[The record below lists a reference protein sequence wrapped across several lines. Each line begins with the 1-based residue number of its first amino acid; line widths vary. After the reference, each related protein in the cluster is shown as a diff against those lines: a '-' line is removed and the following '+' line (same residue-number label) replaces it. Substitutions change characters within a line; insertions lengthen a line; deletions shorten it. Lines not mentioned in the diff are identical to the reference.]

1 MHPVA
6 VKFEAIAYRKLSKYS
21 LRRVATEY
29 GVSKS
34 VLGQWC
40 AKRRD
45 VSPMPLA
52 PRACKRRKI
61 ADRVRQLME
70 IDPHLTA
77 VELIRE
83 FAKDGTHV
91 SEATIS
97 RCRKSLKLSYK
108 VAKLSQARQP
118 ADANHPFF
126 QGNPY
131 HRAIAVDESRFVFS
145 DTSRRGWAKRGQL
158 VDTVKRMNKTSLS
171 LILAIDSNGVVG
183 WKTSKSAFNMASYA
197 KFIRSLPTHRTI
209 ISDNVS
215 FHKSDPVKD
224 VAAHRNLDL
233 VYTPPYSPWFNP
245 TEFAFSKVKNAYRRA
260 RLKGSSNLVN
270 DIRSAI
276 GRLTPDDCSNFFSHA
291 RRCVD
296 FELSRRVH
304 EAAA

>member
-6 VKFEAIAYRKLSKYS
+6 VKFEAIAYRKLSKFS
-21 LRRVATEY
+21 LRRVAIEY

-40 AKRRD
+40 AKRGD
-45 VSPMPLA
+45 TPPSPPA
-52 PRACKRRKI
+52 PRACKRRMI

-70 IDPHLTA
+70 SDPHLTA
-77 VELIRE
+77 VELIQE
-83 FAKDGTHV
+83 LATDGTHV

-118 ADANHPFF
+118 ADAGHPFF
-126 QGNPY
+126 QGDPY

-158 VDTVKRMNKTSLS
+158 VDTVKRMNKDSVS

-183 WKTSKSAFNMASYA
+183 WKTSKKPFNKISYA
-197 KFIRSLPTHRTI
+197 KFIQSLPTHRTI
-209 ISDNVS
+209 ISDNVP
-215 FHKSDPVKD
+215 FHKSDPVRE
-224 VAAHRNLDL
+224 VASHRNLDL
-233 VYTPPYSPWFNP
+233 VFTPPYSPWFNP

-270 DIRSAI
+270 DVRSAI
-276 GRLTPDDCSNFFSHA
+276 GRLTADDCSNFFRHA

-296 FELSRRVH
+296 FELSRRVQGG
-304 EAAA
+304 AA